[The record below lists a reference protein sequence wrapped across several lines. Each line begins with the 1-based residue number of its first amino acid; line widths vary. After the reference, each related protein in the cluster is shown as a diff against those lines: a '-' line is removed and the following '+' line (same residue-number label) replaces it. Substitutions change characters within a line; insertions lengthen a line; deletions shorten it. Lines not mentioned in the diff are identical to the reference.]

1 MAAFVLS
8 VAENVTHPNARFDLF
23 RPVTDLQV
31 AEIGKRHGVVV
42 TVVQLVGPF
51 YLPFTWHIECLQ
63 GMSKRAQGTT
73 VQRVVAG

>member
-23 RPVTDLQV
+23 RPVADLQV
-31 AEIGKRHGVVV
+31 AEIVERDGVVV

-63 GMSKRAQGTT
+63 GMGKRAKGTT

>member
-8 VAENVTHPNARFDLF
+8 VAENVTHPNARLDFF
-23 RPVTDLQV
+23 RPVANLQV
-31 AEIGKRHGVVV
+31 AEIIERDGVVV

-63 GMSKRAQGTT
+63 GMCKRAKGTAI
-73 VQRVVAG
+73 QRVVAG

>member
-8 VAENVTHPNARFDLF
+8 VAENVTHPYARLQLF

-31 AEIGKRHGVVV
+31 AEIVERHGVVV

-63 GMSKRAQGTT
+63 CMGKRAKGTT

>member
-8 VAENVTHPNARFDLF
+8 VAENVTHPNARLQFF
-23 RPVTDLQV
+23 RPVANLQV
-31 AEIGKRHGVVV
+31 AEIVERHGVVV

-51 YLPFTWHIECLQ
+51 YLPSTRHIECLQ
-63 GMSKRAQGTT
+63 GMGKRAKGTT

>member
-1 MAAFVLS
+1 MVAFVLS
-8 VAENVTHPNARFDLF
+8 VAENVTHPDACFNLF
-23 RPVTDLQV
+23 RPVANLQV
-31 AEIGKRHGVVV
+31 AEIIERDGVVV

-73 VQRVVAG
+73 IQCVVAG

>member
-1 MAAFVLS
+1 MTAFVLS
-8 VAENVTHPNARFDLF
+8 VAENVTHPNACFNLF
-23 RPVTDLQV
+23 SPVANLQV
-31 AEIGKRHGVVV
+31 AEIVERHGVVV

-51 YLPFTWHIECLQ
+51 YLPSTRHIECLQ

>member
-8 VAENVTHPNARFDLF
+8 VAENVTHPNACFNLF
-23 RPVTDLQV
+23 RPVANLQV
-31 AEIGKRHGVVV
+31 AEIVERHGVVV

-51 YLPFTWHIECLQ
+51 YLPSTWHIECLQ

-73 VQRVVAG
+73 IQCVVAG

>member
-8 VAENVTHPNARFDLF
+8 VAENVTHPNACFNLF
-23 RPVTDLQV
+23 RPVANLQV
-31 AEIGKRHGVVV
+31 AEIVERHGVVV

-63 GMSKRAQGTT
+63 GMSKRAKGTT
-73 VQRVVAG
+73 VQCVVAG

>member
-8 VAENVTHPNARFDLF
+8 VAENVTHPNACFNLF
-23 RPVTDLQV
+23 RPVANLQV
-31 AEIGKRHGVVV
+31 AEIVERHGVVV
-42 TVVQLVGPF
+42 AVVQFVGPF

-73 VQRVVAG
+73 IQCVVAG

>member
-1 MAAFVLS
+1 MAAFVLA

-23 RPVTDLQV
+23 RPVANLQV
-31 AEIGKRHGVVV
+31 AEIVERHGVVV
-42 TVVQLVGPF
+42 AVVQLVGPF

>member
-8 VAENVTHPNARFDLF
+8 VAENITHPNARLQFF
-23 RPVTDLQV
+23 RPVANLQV
-31 AEIGKRHGVVV
+31 AEIVERHGVVV

>member
-8 VAENVTHPNARFDLF
+8 VAENVTHPNACFNLF
-23 RPVTDLQV
+23 RPVANLQV
-31 AEIGKRHGVVV
+31 AEIVERHGVVV

-63 GMSKRAQGTT
+63 GMGKRAKGTT
-73 VQRVVAG
+73 VQCVVAG